1 MGLHSAAGGEV
12 GVADLVQYEHQ
23 QGSSGKDTCLK
34 FCDDESSAVFKSTT
48 LGVDL
53 VVALVQP
60 GVRHIA
66 VPVANL
72 GAGWLL
78 EQPRTQ
84 GPPLVIRFLR
94 LTL

>member
-1 MGLHSAAGGEV
+1 V
-12 GVADLVQYEHQ
+12 V
-23 QGSSGKDTCLK
+23 
-34 FCDDESSAVFKSTT
+34 KSTT